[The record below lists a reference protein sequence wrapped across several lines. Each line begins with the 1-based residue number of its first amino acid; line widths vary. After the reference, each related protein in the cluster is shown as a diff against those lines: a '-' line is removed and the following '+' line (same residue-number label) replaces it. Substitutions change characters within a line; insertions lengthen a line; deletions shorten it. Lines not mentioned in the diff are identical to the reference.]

1 MIAGYG
7 ECKLDKFQQ
16 YVPPLPVVDYSAV
29 YVDGQ
34 YLLRHG
40 MSYEDVEELIA
51 TGVTI
56 LNIWA
61 NFS

>member
-7 ECKLDKFQQ
+7 ECKVETLQQ
-16 YVPPLPVVDYSAV
+16 YVPPLPVVSYSAV

-34 YLLRHG
+34 YCVRHG
-40 MSYEDVEELIA
+40 MSYEMVVGLINS
-51 TGVTI
+51 GVTV

-61 NFS
+61 NFE